1 MCVYIW
7 PFNSDKIWLYISH
20 TTIITHFKQIK
31 ESGLKCSIEFFSS
44 VGHNYINFFCGQ
56 LHSKESR
63 ECNWVFN
70 IGEVFKTDIFM
81 SVIK

>member
-1 MCVYIW
+1 MYIYDLLILTKYDCTYHIQQLELTL
-7 PFNSDKIWLYISH
+7 NKL
-20 TTIITHFKQIK
+20 KK
-31 ESGLKCSIEFFSS
+31 AGLNAVLNFFS